1 MIAAEPF
8 RTEEGPL
15 TETLA
20 AAVEAVT
27 GRRPRFD
34 TGGGTSDARF
44 FAPVCPVVELG
55 LPGPTLHQVDE
66 HVRTADIEELA
77 RVYEVFV
84 ARFFAGV
91 VTRPG

>member
-1 MIAAEPF
+1 
-8 RTEEGPL
+8 
-15 TETLA
+15 
-20 AAVEAVT
+20 
-27 GRRPRFD
+27 
-34 TGGGTSDARF
+34 
-44 FAPVCPVVELG
+44 VVELG

-66 HVRTADIEELA
+66 HVRTADIEELT